1 MSDEGWPNPA
11 LEADVPALE
20 CPVNVVAWLEK
31 LPPHILEIAST
42 VALHGG
48 GIWIVGGAVRDVCL
62 GIDVHDIDFAV
73 SLEPQRMME
82 IFPDSIPTGIDY
94 GTVSLRGDDGV
105 FYEATTLRTESNYD
119 DGRRPEQV
127 SWGISLSED
136 LERRDFTINAM
147 AIDIARKVMHDPHHG
162 LQDME
167 RGMLRAVGQAYRRI
181 SEDGLRIL
189 RAYRFLDRG
198 KAGVWQFDFDL
209 SEALRKNSHM
219 LKAVTNERIWMEWLK
234 ILNGKN
240 VAAVVEK
247 MARDGILDCFLPGE
261 WAAQH
266 LRLAALEH
274 PFIYD
279 FDGLTRFALILA
291 EFFSIEVDEAL
302 IELKLSKKQRTYI
315 LDLHNRFGTLPEESL
330 ASMRVFRAVLEPH
343 AEQHLKLEVVLRSHG
358 ISPSGGSGNEDADTV
373 YGLLEALETLTPLK
387 RGHDSLID
395 GHWLMERTGIAKGKA
410 LGRLKAWLHR
420 LQIER
425 DLIDSAEVEA
435 VLCSLHWTE
444 ENHLDWPKLQYPD

>member
-127 SWGISLSED
+127 SWGISLSVD

-209 SEALRKNSHM
+209 GEALRKNSHM
-219 LKAVTNERIWMEWLK
+219 
-234 ILNGKN
+234 
-240 VAAVVEK
+240 
-247 MARDGILDCFLPGE
+247 
-261 WAAQH
+261 
-266 LRLAALEH
+266 
-274 PFIYD
+274 
-279 FDGLTRFALILA
+279 
-291 EFFSIEVDEAL
+291 
-302 IELKLSKKQRTYI
+302 
-315 LDLHNRFGTLPEESL
+315 
-330 ASMRVFRAVLEPH
+330 
-343 AEQHLKLEVVLRSHG
+343 
-358 ISPSGGSGNEDADTV
+358 
-373 YGLLEALETLTPLK
+373 
-387 RGHDSLID
+387 
-395 GHWLMERTGIAKGKA
+395 
-410 LGRLKAWLHR
+410 
-420 LQIER
+420 
-425 DLIDSAEVEA
+425 
-435 VLCSLHWTE
+435 
-444 ENHLDWPKLQYPD
+444 

>member
-1 MSDEGWPNPA
+1 MSSEGWPNPA
-11 LEADVPALE
+11 LEADVPALP
-20 CPVNVVAWLEK
+20 CPPNVIEWLEK
-31 LPPHILEIAST
+31 LPPRVLKIAST
-42 VALHGG
+42 IAQHGG

-73 SLEPQRMME
+73 SLEPQQMME

-94 GTVSLRGDDGV
+94 GTVSLRGDGV
-105 FYEATTLRTESNYD
+105 FYEATTLRTESAYE

-198 KAGVWQFDFDL
+198 KAGVWKFDFEL
-209 SEALRKNSHM
+209 SEALRQNSHM
-219 LKAVTNERIWMEWLK
+219 LKAVTHERIWMEWLK

-240 VAAVVEK
+240 MAKVVEK
-247 MARDGILDCFLPGE
+247 MAHDGVLDCFLPGK
-261 WAAQH
+261 WSGQH
-266 LRLAALEH
+266 IRLTALEH
-274 PFIYD
+274 HYTYE
-279 FDGLTRFALILA
+279 FDGLTRFALLLA
-291 EFFSIEVDEAL
+291 ECFSIEVEEAL
-302 IELKLSKKQRTYI
+302 INLKLSKKERTYI
-315 LDLHNRFGTLPEESL
+315 LDLHARFGTLPNQSL

-358 ISPSGGSGNEDADTV
+358 ILPSGGSGGEDADVV
-373 YGLLEALETLTPLK
+373 YGLIETFEELAPLK
-387 RGHDSLID
+387 RGHDSLVD
-395 GHWLMERTGIAKGKA
+395 GHWLMERTGIGKGKA

-425 DLIDSAEVEA
+425 DLADSAEVEA
-435 VLCSLHWTE
+435 VLCSLHWME

>member
-1 MSDEGWPNPA
+1 MLGEDWPNPA
-11 LEADVPALE
+11 LEADVPALQ
-20 CPVNVVAWLEK
+20 CPPKVVSWLER
-31 LPPHILEIAST
+31 LPPRVLEIASI
-42 VALHGG
+42 VAQHGG
-48 GIWIVGGAVRDVCL
+48 GIWIVGGAVRDACL

-73 SLEPQRMME
+73 SLEPQQMME
-82 IFPDSIPTGIDY
+82 VFPDSIPTGIDY
-94 GTVSLRGDDGV
+94 GTVSLRGNGV
-105 FYEATTLRTESNYD
+105 FYEATTLRTESAYE

-127 SWGISLSED
+127 SWGVSLSED

-167 RGMLRAVGQAYRRI
+167 RGILRAVGQAYRRI

-198 KAGVWQFDFDL
+198 QAGVWKFDFEL
-209 SEALRKNSHM
+209 SEALRQNSHM
-219 LKAVTNERIWMEWLK
+219 LNAVTHERIWMEWLK

-240 VAAVVEK
+240 MAKVVEK
-247 MARDGILDCFLPGE
+247 MAHDGILDCFLPGE

-274 PFIYD
+274 HYVYE
-279 FDGLTRFALILA
+279 FDGLTRFAILLA
-291 EFFSIEVDEAL
+291 ECFSIEVESAL
-302 IELKLSKKQRTYI
+302 IELKMSKKERTYI
-315 LDLHNRFGTLPEESL
+315 LELHSRFGTLPHESL
-330 ASMRVFRAVLEPH
+330 ASMRVFRAVLEQY
-343 AEQHLKLEVVLRSHG
+343 AEQHLKLEIVLRSHG
-358 ISPSGGSGNEDADTV
+358 VSPSGGCGDEDADAV
-373 YGLLEALETLTPLK
+373 YGLLEAFEELIPLK
-387 RGHDSLID
+387 SGHKSLID

-410 LGRLKAWLHR
+410 LGRLKTWLHR

-425 DLIDSAEVEA
+425 NLADLDEVEA

-444 ENHLDWPKLQYPD
+444 ENHLDWPKLEYPD